1 MASRSTAP
9 VGIVGRELV
18 GYDPYRRPRFRPP
31 NQDINPPILDEIHGI
46 WMSEE
51 CCKTMTYSPLT

>member
-18 GYDPYRRPRFRPP
+18 GVTTHTVALAFV
-31 NQDINPPILDEIHGI
+31 H
-46 WMSEE
+46 
-51 CCKTMTYSPLT
+51 